1 MKFERKFFVLPPFKL
16 VNGSYMPVNSPSY
29 ANPNNPI
36 FKNRHALPNLPMQS
50 TFKSLLS
57 IPVNTSSNNNNANS
71 YPSLNGNNGLGNG
84 SKVYYRPQDLT
95 AANLAN
101 RLQNKNNENI
111 INNLNSSN
119 EKLKNEL
126 YLLQKNSTERLY
138 NGLPASP
145 IPSQPATTIKSGKR
159 ISARKLTINS
169 SPTIATRNLEDQSIG
184 NDTQKSRSLSPIDT
198 NSKVPNHSNNENK
211 SSLNNNV
218 INGHS
223 SSQTPPP
230 LPPPP
235 VTQRHTVPVT
245 VTPINITNTSNVN
258 NNVNSTTP
266 NPTTNYIATKTTSL
280 ITTTTTTTEHLNSI
294 VRRTPTPTNNYQ
306 SNEDSA
312 NINNQNQKLRSW
324 SALNNNNNNTQS
336 NALNIINNSKNITD
350 KAVDNT
356 TNGNLT
362 TWKSTAATSTQSD
375 KQIVIEK
382 SNVNEIKIQPR
393 ETFNVCFVCF
403 TYSCFKTN
411 FLQYSFYRGF
421 HTM

>member
-1 MKFERKFFVLPPFKL
+1 MKFERKFFVLPPFKI
-16 VNGSYMPVNSPSY
+16 VNGTYMAVNSPSY

-57 IPVNTSSNNNNANS
+57 IPVNSTSINNNASS
-71 YPSLNGNNGLGNG
+71 YPSLNGNNGIGNG

-101 RLQNKNNENI
+101 RLQNKNNEHI

-145 IPSQPATTIKSGKR
+145 IPPQLTSSIKSGKR

-169 SPTIATRNLEDQSIG
+169 SPTIATRNLDDQSIT

-198 NSKVPNHSNNENK
+198 NSKIPNLSSNENK
-211 SSLNNNV
+211 SSINNNLL
-218 INGHS
+218 NGHS
-223 SSQTPPP
+223 SSSTPPLP
-230 LPPPP
+230 PPPPPPP

-245 VTPINITNTSNVN
+245 VTPINITNIPTSN
-258 NNVNSTTP
+258 STS
-266 NPTTNYIATKTTSL
+266 NYIATKTTS
-280 ITTTTTTTEHLNSI
+280 ITTTTTTEHLNSV
-294 VRRTPTPTNNYQ
+294 VRRTPTPTNNHQ
-306 SNEDSA
+306 INEDV
-312 NINNQNQKLRSW
+312 NINQNQKLSSW
-324 SALNNNNNNTQS
+324 SALNNNSTNTPQSNGHNTPNNNTS
-336 NALNIINNSKNITD
+336 NKNFSD
-350 KAVDNT
+350 KTFDNQI
-356 TNGNLT
+356 NGNLT
-362 TWKSTAATSTQSD
+362 TWKSTAATSAQSD

-393 ETFNVCFVCF
+393 ESYNV
-403 TYSCFKTN
+403 SI
-411 FLQYSFYRGF
+411 FLHCSPIIFY
-421 HTM
+421 